1 MSWVAVAVGGA
12 ALVTGVYAA
21 DQQGDAA
28 AAAAQQQGNAADQG
42 IAERRRQFD
51 ALQQLLAPYAD
62 TGADALNAQRNL
74 IGLNGPVRERRAI
87 SGLAASPTFT
97 ALRRQGEE
105 SILANAS
112 ATGGLRGGN
121 VQGALGQFAPALLSS
136 LIQDRYAQLG
146 GLTSIGQNAAAGV
159 GNAGMN
165 TGAGISDLLQ
175 QRGAAMAGGALAGG
189 QASAQGASAL
199 ANAVGLFGGAGGF
212 RGLSGSAAQPGG
224 GNWGWTGMDWAF

>member
-28 AAAAQQQGNAADQG
+28 AAAAAQQGAAADQG

-51 ALQQLLAPYAD
+51 ALQSLLKPYVD
-62 TGADALNAQRNL
+62 TGTDALNAQRDL
-74 IGLNGPVRERRAI
+74 IGLNGTGAQRAAV
-87 SGLAASPTFT
+87 GALQGSPTFQ
-97 ALRRQGEE
+97 ALRQQGED

-121 VQGALGQFAPALLSS
+121 VQGALGQFTPALLAS
-136 LIQDRYAQLG
+136 LIQDQYANLG

-165 TGAGISDLLQ
+165 TGAGIADLLQ

-189 QASAQGASAL
+189 QASAQTASAL

-212 RGLSGSAAQPGG
+212 RGLSGTAAQPAG
-224 GNWGWTGMDWAF
+224 GNWGWTGMEWAF